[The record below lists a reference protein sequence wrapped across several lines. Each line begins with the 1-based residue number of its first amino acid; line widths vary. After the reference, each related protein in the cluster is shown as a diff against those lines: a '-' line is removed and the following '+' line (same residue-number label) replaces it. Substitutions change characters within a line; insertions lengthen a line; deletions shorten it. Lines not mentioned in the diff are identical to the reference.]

1 MAYAVKEIFKSL
13 QGEGAQ
19 AGRAA
24 VFCRFSGC
32 DLWSGREV
40 DRARASCRFCDTD
53 FVGTDGT
60 SGGHYETAEAL
71 TKVILQVW
79 GDGQIGRFVV
89 LTGGEPLLQA
99 DPLLIAT
106 LHEMRFFVAV
116 ETNGMRRPPLGVN
129 WLCVSPKVGTD
140 WVVKEG
146 NELKL
151 VYPQAG
157 LDPASL
163 TGLAFDHFIL
173 QPLDGP
179 ELRANIQAAAAYCQ
193 EHPPWRLGLQ
203 QHKIV
208 GMR

>member
-1 MAYAVKEIFKSL
+1 MAYQVKEIFKSL
-13 QGEGAQ
+13 QGEGVH

-32 DLWSGREV
+32 DLWSGREA
-40 DRARASCRFCDTD
+40 DRVTAACRYCDTD
-53 FVGTDGT
+53 FVGTDG
-60 SGGHYETAEAL
+60 SLGGRYATAAELAK
-71 TKVILQVW
+71 TIQQVW
-79 GDGQIGRFVV
+79 GESQIGRFVV

-99 DPLLIAT
+99 DPLFIAA
-106 LHEMRFFVAV
+106 LHDLRFFIAV
-116 ETNGMRRPPLGVN
+116 ETNGMHRPPPGVN
-129 WLCVSPKVGTD
+129 WLTVSPKAGTN
-140 WVVKEG
+140 WRAREG

-157 LDPASL
+157 LEPEDL

-173 QPLDGP
+173 QPLAGP
-179 ELRANIQAAAAYCQ
+179 DLAANIKAAASYCQ

-208 GMR
+208 GIR

>member
-19 AGRAA
+19 TGRAA
-24 VFCRFSGC
+24 VFCRFAGC
-32 DLWSGREV
+32 DLWSGREE
-40 DRARASCRFCDTD
+40 DRAEATCRFCDTD

-60 SGGHYETAEAL
+60 FGGRYETAEEL
-71 TKVILQVW
+71 VQTIRQVW
-79 GDGQIGRFVV
+79 GENQAGRFVV

-99 DPLLIAT
+99 DPPLLAA
-106 LHEMRFFVAV
+106 LHDMRFSVAV
-116 ETNGMRRPPLGVN
+116 ETNGMRLPPLGIN
-129 WLCVSPKVGTD
+129 WLTVSPKAGTD
-140 WVVKEG
+140 WVAKEG

-151 VYPQAG
+151 IYPQAG

-163 TGLAFDHFIL
+163 TELAFDHFIL

-179 ELRANIQAAAAYCQ
+179 NLKANIQAAAAYCQ